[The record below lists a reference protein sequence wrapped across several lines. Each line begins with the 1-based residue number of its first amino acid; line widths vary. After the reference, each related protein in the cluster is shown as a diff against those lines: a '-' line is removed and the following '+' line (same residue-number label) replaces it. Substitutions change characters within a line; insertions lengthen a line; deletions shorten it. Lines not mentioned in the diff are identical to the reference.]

1 VTVTLAVEALL
12 VGAGEHAPVAR
23 GGSLPYAH
31 LDHAASTPPFARVMD
46 AVRDAALRYAS
57 VHRGTGWKSRQTTR
71 AFEDARTRVGR
82 RVGADSS
89 QVVVFV
95 RNTTEALN
103 HLSRRIAVPPGGGHV
118 VVVTGME
125 HHSNDLPWRRAGA
138 VVRARVDAAGRV
150 DEDQLRDLLRAH
162 AGRVAALAVTAA
174 SNVTGIVNPVHRWAR
189 WAHEAGAPIVV
200 DAAQLVPHRPLDC
213 HPAPDPEH
221 LDAVA
226 FSAHKCYA
234 PFGVGALVAPRAL
247 LAAGEPAVVGG
258 GTIDVVGDDYVS
270 WTAPPAREE
279 AGTPCALGALALAEA
294 LDALAALGWDT
305 VAAHEGALAALLHQH
320 LRAVPGLTL
329 YGDAGPCDLDHRLG
343 VFAFN
348 LDPLPHGLVA
358 AALDYEWGIGVRNGC
373 FCAHPYVKA
382 LLGLT
387 AGAIEA
393 FENRVR
399 AGDRRAQPGM
409 VRASVGLAASRDD
422 AARLVTALHAIADG
436 EHGEYVEDVDGVW
449 SPVT

>member
-1 VTVTLAVEALL
+1 VVVETLLL
-12 VGAGEHAPVAR
+12 GAGEPAPVAR

-46 AVRDAALRYAS
+46 AVRDAAVRYAS
-57 VHRGTGWKSRQTTR
+57 VHRGAGWKSRQTTG
-71 AFEDARTRVGR
+71 AFEGARARVGR
-82 RVGADSS
+82 HVGADAS

-103 HLSRRIAVPPGGGHV
+103 HLARGIAVPPGHV

-125 HHSNDLPWRRAGA
+125 HHSNDLPWRRAGT
-138 VVRARVDAAGRV
+138 VVRARVDPAGRV
-150 DEDQLRDLLRAH
+150 DEDQLRALLRAH
-162 AGRVAALAVTAA
+162 AGRVAALAACAA

-200 DAAQLVPHRPLDC
+200 DAAQLVPHHPLDC
-213 HPAPDPEH
+213 LPASDPGH

-247 LAAGEPAVVGG
+247 LAAGEPPVVGG

-270 WTAPPAREE
+270 WTAPPARDE
-279 AGTPCALGALALAEA
+279 AGTPCAIGALALAEA
-294 LDALAALGWDT
+294 LDALAALGWDA
-305 VAAHEGALAALLHQH
+305 VAAHESALAALLHQH

-329 YGDAGPCDLDHRLG
+329 YGDTGPYDPDQRLG

-348 LDPLPHGLVA
+348 LEPLPHGLVA
-358 AALDYEWGIGVRNGC
+358 AALDHEWGIGVRNGC
-373 FCAHPYVKA
+373 FCAHPYVKS
-382 LLGLT
+382 LLDLS
-387 AGAIEA
+387 AGAISE
-393 FENRVR
+393 FETRVR

-409 VRASVGLAASRDD
+409 VRASIGLAASRDD
-422 AARLVTALHAIADG
+422 AARLVTALDAIAG
-436 EHGEYVEDVDGVW
+436 GAHGEYVEDVDGVW
-449 SPVT
+449 NPIT